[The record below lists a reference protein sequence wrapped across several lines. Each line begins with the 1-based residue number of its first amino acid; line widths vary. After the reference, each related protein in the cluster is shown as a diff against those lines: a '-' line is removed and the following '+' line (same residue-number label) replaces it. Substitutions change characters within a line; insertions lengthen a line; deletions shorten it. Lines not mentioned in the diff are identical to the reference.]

1 MRNFRLLILFLAS
14 VCFSTGLVGQT
25 TKPDTLNKNKYPN
38 PKKAT
43 ILALALPGAGQIYN
57 KKYWKL
63 PILYGGFVALAYA
76 FDFNHQEYRFYRT
89 QYIAATDGDSSTE
102 PSTFGNAD
110 FFKSNRN
117 FYKKNRDLA
126 VIGAFGLYAL
136 QIIDAHVDAH
146 LTNFK
151 LVDDME
157 LSIKPSFSP
166 VDWAS
171 RQPYY
176 GGLKLALQF

>member
-1 MRNFRLLILFLAS
+1 LRNFSLLILFLAS
-14 VCFSTGLVGQT
+14 ICFSEDLVGQI
-25 TKPDTLNKNKYPN
+25 TKSDSLNKNKYPN
-38 PKKAT
+38 PKRAT
-43 ILALALPGAGQIYN
+43 ILAVALPGAGQVYN

-89 QYIAATDGDSSTE
+89 QYIAATDGDSTTV
-102 PSTFGNAD
+102 PSIFGNAD

-146 LTNFK
+146 LANFRISE
-151 LVDDME
+151 DME

-166 VDWAS
+166 IGPAS
-171 RQPYY
+171 RKPYY